1 MSLSLSPPF
10 FQLWHAY
17 LTELAAAAAS
27 TARPGSPAAAAL
39 IATHERALVTQH
51 KAPAV
56 WGLYLKALTAHA
68 PASLTRTRRAFD
80 KALAALPLTQ
90 HARWVWPAYLAW
102 AGGPGI
108 PAETAVRVYRRY
120 VRLEPGHAEEFV
132 GLLCSKNRW
141 GEAAAALASALD
153 DPTFVPVSGASR
165 HALWLKL
172 CDLAVTHAAAV
183 GAALPVDAI
192 LAAGA
197 RGSPAEAGRLWAA
210 RADFHIRRGRY
221 ERARDVYE
229 AGLEA
234 VATVRDFG
242 LVYDTLAAFE
252 ESLAAH
258 RLAAL
263 EKQNEDG
270 GGGGDGDGDGDAV
283 DPDTYLL
290 RPPPPADELDLRLA
304 RLEALASRRPALLSA
319 VRLRQD
325 PHAVPEW
332 HRRARLFEGDPAAQ
346 VRAYTEAVRAVE
358 PRRATGKPHTLW
370 TGLAGVYEKAGDLDN
385 ARRVLAAAVA
395 PPPPAPSPS
404 SPPQPGTHAGSLAY
418 ADDLAALWCA
428 RIELE
433 LRAKQYR
440 AALGLA
446 REATAAAV
454 AAAEG
459 RGAGGGKRSS
469 ASSSTPALSRLA
481 RSSRLWALRCDLEES
496 LGSLDD
502 ARAAY
507 EGALAARAATPQMVL
522 NLGALLTE
530 NSAFEASFRAYEAGL
545 AAFPAWPAAGDLWA
559 AYLAAFEARHGGEAA
574 ALARGRDLFK
584 AATKA
589 APPPARA
596 GLYLRWAA
604 YEAAHAPTARA
615 ALDVLGAARAAVPP
629 PDRLAVVDA
638 AAAAA
643 AGAYGV
649 GKVREVYESALEATD
664 EADGGALPPA
674 AARAVAVKYAA
685 LEARLGEA
693 ARARGIYAHAAPL
706 ADPADRGAPEAAAAG
721 EGAISGSAFWS
732 AWHAF
737 EVGAGDEAAF
747 RDMLR
752 ARRGV
757 AASYSGAHA
766 PTVAGA
772 AAVGAGGGGAAAG
785 AAAAAPG
792 AAAPAARRGR
802 WRRHGGPG
810 GRRRRRRG
818 RRPRPSPLRHPPAR
832 LRVGRDGRAGGAAG
846 RGAGA
851 GGRRGGHG
859 TSRPGRGRPRRH
871 RPRL

>member
-1 MSLSLSPPF
+1 LS
-10 FQLWHAY
+10 
-17 LTELAAAAAS
+17 
-27 TARPGSPAAAAL
+27 L

-51 KAPAV
+51 KAPV
-56 WGLYLKALTAHA
+56 IWGLYLKALTTHA

-80 KALAALPLTQ
+80 KALSALPLTQ

-102 AGGPGI
+102 ASSPRGDI

-120 VRLEPGHAEEFV
+120 VRFEPGHAEEFV
-132 GLLCSKNRW
+132 AVLCAHARW
-141 GEAAAALASALD
+141 GEAAAALAAALD
-153 DPTFVPVSGASR
+153 DPSFVPLSGASR
-165 HALWLKL
+165 HALWLRL

-229 AGLEA
+229 AGLNA
-234 VATVRDFG
+234 VSTVRDFG
-242 LVYDTLAAFE
+242 LVYDTLAQFE

-263 EKQNEDG
+263 EKEG
-270 GGGGDGDGDGDAV
+270 GEQEEAEGAAASAE
-283 DPDTYLL
+283 TYLL

-304 RLEALASRRPALLSA
+304 RLEALASRRPALLSS

-332 HRRARLFEGDPAAQ
+332 HRRARLFEGDPAGQ
-346 VRAYTEAVRAVE
+346 VKAYTEAVRAVD
-358 PRRATGKPHTLW
+358 PKKASGKPHTLW
-370 TGLAGVYEKAGDLDN
+370 TGLAGVYEKAGDLEN
-385 ARRVLAAAVA
+385 ARRVLEAAVT
-395 PPPPAPSPS
+395 PPAPSAAPS
-404 SPPQPGTHAGSLAY
+404 SGTHAASLAY
-418 ADDLAALWCA
+418 ADDLASLWCA

-433 LRAKQYR
+433 LRAQQFR

-446 REATAAAV
+446 REGTERAVEAAS
-454 AAAEG
+454 AA
-459 RGAGGGKRSS
+459 RPVGGGGGGG
-469 ASSSTPALSRLA
+469 ALARLA

-507 EGALAARAATPQMVL
+507 EGALAAKAATPQMVL
-522 NLGALLTE
+522 NFAALLTE
-530 NSAFEASFRAYEAGL
+530 NKAFEAAFRAYEAGL

-559 AYLAAFEARHGGEAA
+559 AYLAAFEARHGGEGPG
-574 ALARGRDLFK
+574 LARGRDLFK
-584 AATKA
+584 AATAA
-589 APPPARA
+589 APPA
-596 GLYLRWAA
+596 GKVQLFLKWAA
-604 YEAAHAPTARA
+604 FEAAHAPTARA
-615 ALDVLGAARAAVPP
+615 ALDVLAAARLAVPP

-649 GKVREVYESALEATD
+649 GKVREVYESALEATG
-664 EADGGALPPA
+664 EVDGDGALPPA

-685 LEARLGEA
+685 LEARLGET

-706 ADPADRGAPEAAAAG
+706 ADPADGTPPDAAAAG
-721 EGAISGSAFWS
+721 EGSISGASFWA

-737 EVGAGDEAAF
+737 EVSAGDEAAF

-772 AAVGAGGGGAAAG
+772 AAVGVRPPPPPQAARAPPPQAGGTMEELEAAATAAPPPLLPSGTRLPGFVSGGTVAPGAPPAAGLGPGVAGGTESKAG
-785 AAAAAPG
+785 AARAAVGPEDIDLDDLLD
-792 AAAPAARRGR
+792 AAPAPVADVAAPQTKAVPAGVFGGLGR
-802 WRRHGGPG
+802 VEEEEEGGEE
-810 GRRRRRRG
+810 
-818 RRPRPSPLRHPPAR
+818 PPAK
-832 LRVGRDGRAGGAAG
+832 RA
-846 RGAGA
+846 R
-851 GGRRGGHG
+851 
-859 TSRPGRGRPRRH
+859 
-871 RPRL
+871 